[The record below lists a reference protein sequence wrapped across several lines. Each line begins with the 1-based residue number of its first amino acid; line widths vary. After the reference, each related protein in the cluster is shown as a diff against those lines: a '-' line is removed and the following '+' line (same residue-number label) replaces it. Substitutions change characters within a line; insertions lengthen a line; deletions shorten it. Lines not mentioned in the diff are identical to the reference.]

1 MSSLLKLNKNNF
13 REKKNE
19 FISPNK
25 TLNADS
31 AKKGYQNSAK
41 LFLMFANTTKY
52 FETFTCQFF
61 FLYFILLLVSIRP
74 NSISR
79 RIKAGFL
86 EKKTSTSIQTKQ
98 KSKNLKAIKIEQTKY
113 STSNPIRRHPLQTT
127 KKQISQDE
135 KQRQLRGQYVVGGGH
150 CFSIKRYL
158 PFALFTFSF
167 YLSSFLS
174 RGQTWSERKRLETE
188 NENRF
193 SIIATKEGQY

>member
-41 LFLMFANTTKY
+41 LFLMFANTAKY
-52 FETFTCQFF
+52 FETFTCEI
-61 FLYFILLLVSIRP
+61 FLYFILLLVSIPP

-86 EKKTSTSIQTKQ
+86 EKTSTSVQTKQ
-98 KSKNLKAIKIEQTKY
+98 KA
-113 STSNPIRRHPLQTT
+113 
-127 KKQISQDE
+127 KKQKPKSHQDRAN
-135 KQRQLRGQYVVGGGH
+135 KNIRLRT
-150 CFSIKRYL
+150 
-158 PFALFTFSF
+158 P
-167 YLSSFLS
+167 
-174 RGQTWSERKRLETE
+174 
-188 NENRF
+188 
-193 SIIATKEGQY
+193 